1 MDGPRRPWFARRWG
15 LALLVWLLA
24 LFIGGIYS
32 LGSLA
37 RATDWVR
44 HTHESQIALSRFLA
58 TLVDAETGLR
68 GYLLTGDRTLLEP
81 YERALSGWR
90 DDLDRLGVLT
100 AGSPEQRRRLEQLG
114 ALAMKRL
121 ALLAKSRAARETRA
135 VDPDAAVTVL
145 AGRQTMDDLR
155 ALIANMETEQ
165 GIFDGQQQEA
175 AVRRWRVTMGFY
187 LAGGLLSFIVIGLGL
202 LRRRQAEARR
212 VLAEEAAR
220 ANELFRSLVE
230 NLSEMAWTAGPDGQV
245 DFRNRRWVEYTGLSL
260 EEIERSGASLHDPAV
275 FPEMM
280 RRWQAALVAG
290 EPFEMEYPLRGAD
303 GAFRW
308 FLMRVRPLRDRA
320 GRIVRWFG
328 TNTDVTRLKEL
339 ADELAA
345 ERARLQS
352 LISQM
357 PVAVV
362 LFEGEEPR
370 FELTNPAFEQLVRR
384 RAPLPGTPAS
394 DIAREIHGQL
404 FLDALAECRRTGE
417 PRAAPEHV
425 ATIRGDDGQNEERV
439 FTTSF
444 AALRDQAGRITGV
457 VSATIDVTD
466 QVRARQSLETS
477 IRFAEEF
484 VGIVSHDL
492 RDPLQAI
499 SVAAARLKTSGRL
512 STDDIRPVD
521 MILSGAGRM
530 ARMVTQLLDLSHA
543 RLKGVIPVNKKVV
556 DISKVF
562 APIIEE
568 LRLVHPDREIL
579 WNAESHGMCLCDE
592 DRMAQV
598 ASNLV
603 ANALEHGGPAG
614 PIRVAL
620 TDADDSVA
628 LVVHNSGPPIPA
640 DLLPTIFDLGSRG
653 LARNKGSKGLGLGL
667 FIAHQ
672 IVTAHGGRIDVTS
685 SARDGTAF
693 RVVLPTIVPSRDLE
707 NDELSLRA

>member
-1 MDGPRRPWFARRWG
+1 M
-15 LALLVWLLA
+15 
-24 LFIGGIYS
+24 
-32 LGSLA
+32 
-37 RATDWVR
+37 
-44 HTHESQIALSRFLA
+44 
-58 TLVDAETGLR
+58 TG
-68 GYLLTGDRTLLEP
+68 T
-81 YERALSGWR
+81 
-90 DDLDRLGVLT
+90 VV
-100 AGSPEQRRRLEQLG
+100 AG
-114 ALAMKRL
+114 KR
-121 ALLAKSRAARETRA
+121 
-135 VDPDAAVTVL
+135 
-145 AGRQTMDDLR
+145 TMDDLR

-165 GIFDGQQQEA
+165 RVFDGQRQA
-175 AVRRWRVTMGFY
+175 AVRRWRATMVLYVGGGFVF
-187 LAGGLLSFIVIGLGL
+187 FIVFGLAL
-202 LRRRQAEARR
+202 LQRRQAEARR
-212 VLAEEAAR
+212 EHAEEAAR

-230 NLSEMAWTAGPDGQV
+230 NLSDMAWTAGPDGRV

-260 EEIERSGASLHDPAV
+260 EEIERSGASLHDPTV

-280 RRWQAALVAG
+280 RGWQSALVAG

-308 FLMRVRPLRDRA
+308 FLMRVRPLRDRS
-320 GRIVRWFG
+320 GRIARWFG

-339 ADELAA
+339 ADELAG

-352 LISQM
+352 LINQM

-370 FELTNPAFEQLVRR
+370 FELTNPAFERLVRR
-384 RAPLPGTPAS
+384 QAPPPGTPAS
-394 DIAREIHGQL
+394 EIAREIHGQL
-404 FLDALAECRRTGE
+404 FLDALADCRRTGE
-417 PRAAPEHV
+417 PRSAPEHV
-425 ATIRGDDGQNEERV
+425 ATIRGDNGQNEERV

-444 AALRDQAGRITGV
+444 AALRNQAGRIAGV

-499 SVAAARLKTSGRL
+499 SVAAMRLKRSGRL
-512 STDDIRPVD
+512 AMEDIRPVD

-530 ARMVTQLLDLSHA
+530 ARMVTQLLDLSHT
-543 RLKGVIPVNKKVV
+543 RLKGAIPVDKKVV
-556 DISKVF
+556 DISKVL
-562 APIIEE
+562 APIVDE

-579 WNAESHGMCLCDE
+579 WDVDGQGMCLCDG

-620 TDADDSVA
+620 RNADDNIA
-628 LVVHNSGPPIPA
+628 LVVHNGGPPIPA

-653 LARNKGSKGLGLGL
+653 LVRRKGSKGLGLGL

-685 SARDGTAF
+685 SAQDGTAF
-693 RVVLPTIVPSRDLE
+693 RVVLPRIGPTPGLQ
-707 NDELSLRA
+707 